1 VIIIGL
7 LLVFAWSKAY
17 YENALKNISI
27 EYSKSMEK
35 MQQATGKVVLE
46 KANETIGLKE
56 SFQKDKEFF
65 EKRDYDLSTENEAL
79 RKEKEEL
86 QAELNSV
93 KSELEGQKSKFEKLS
108 LQFQQVQN
116 ALINAN
122 EQISTLIYRNQ
133 ELCRKLEEKGGEC

>member
-7 LLVFAWSKAY
+7 LLVFAWSTAY

-27 EYSKSMEK
+27 GYDKNMEK
-35 MQQATGKVVLE
+35 IQQATGKVVLE

-79 RKEKEEL
+79 RKEKERL
-86 QAELNSV
+86 QAEFNSI
-93 KSELEGQKSKFEKLS
+93 KSELEEQKSKFEKLNS
-108 LQFQQVQN
+108 QFQQVQN
-116 ALINAN
+116 SLIKAN
-122 EQISTLIYRNQ
+122 EQISSLIYRNQ
-133 ELCRKLEEKGGEC
+133 ELCRKLKEKGGEC

>member
-1 VIIIGL
+1 MIIIGL

-133 ELCRKLEEKGGEC
+133 ELCRKLKEKGGEC